1 MLLTKN
7 GVGVL
12 QEKVKE
18 CYRVIMEVVTGKNE
32 EGRRGNLKKRKFEC
46 VQCSRN
52 DVMEG
57 SFSCDSSCDSLKKS
71 RSQEQLLLKHSNSD
85 FLTIPR

>member
-1 MLLTKN
+1 M
-7 GVGVL
+7 
-12 QEKVKE
+12 KE
-18 CYRVIMEVVTGKNE
+18 CYKVMVEVVSGKSE
-32 EGRRGNLKKRKFEC
+32 EGKRGNLKKRKFEC
-46 VQCSRN
+46 IQCSRN

-71 RSQEQLLLKHSNSD
+71 RSQDQLLLKHSNSD